1 MAVGWQQVL
10 EFVGRVSELCACVRE
25 IERDTEMAQRDE
37 RGSTKPHQAE
47 QGAHFRGVRKRPW
60 GRFAAEIRDPWKK
73 TRVWLGTFDTAEE
86 AARAYDT
93 AARALR
99 GTKAKTNFSSPC
111 DDQCTSQSSTV
122 ESLSNNNATKNS
134 HQQQQLHCTSAS
146 DSHQH
151 LAKHHH
157 HNSQQQQQQSSL
169 YRSGVSESSSWRGR
183 LDLNVSAPDPF
194 GEEPPPQYQ
203 QQHQQQHQF
212 IKSVSAA
219 RSCISPGTEG
229 VLSSKRGPS
238 HPIQLLFEDTTGIM
252 CGGDIKRQKSWANN
266 TNKKQQPVIAPE
278 RLSVGRDWPG
288 GGRSLASLEMQLQTA
303 TTPETRA
310 CNSDCDSSSS
320 VILNSEAAC
329 AATTAPS
336 MSMAAQH
343 QHQHEQQEQRQH
355 DAKPVLRTMPFLP
368 FLDLNL
374 PPCSV
379 EQQTPPPPPAAL
391 VDDFCL
397 SRPRIKV
404 LS

>member
-1 MAVGWQQVL
+1 
-10 EFVGRVSELCACVRE
+10 
-25 IERDTEMAQRDE
+25 MAQRDE

-86 AARAYDT
+86 AARAYDN

-111 DDQCTSQSSTV
+111 DDQSTSQSSTV
-122 ESLSNNNATKNS
+122 ESLSNNNNNNATKNS

-151 LAKHHH
+151 PAKHHH
-157 HNSQQQQQQSSL
+157 HNSQQQQQQSSV

-183 LDLNVSAPDPF
+183 LDLNVIAPDLF
-194 GEEPPPQYQ
+194 GEEPHPQY
-203 QQHQQQHQF
+203 QHQQQQHHQLF
-212 IKSVSAA
+212 KSVSAA

-229 VLSSKRGPS
+229 ALSSKRGPS
-238 HPIQLLFEDTTGIM
+238 HPIQVLFDDPTGTM

-266 TNKKQQPVIAPE
+266 SNKKQQPIIGPE
-278 RLSVGRDWPG
+278 RLSVGRDWLGG

-336 MSMAAQH
+336 MPMPPQHQQH
-343 QHQHEQQEQRQH
+343 QHQHEQQQQH
-355 DAKPVLRTMPFLP
+355 DAKPVLRTTSFLP
-368 FLDLNL
+368 YLDLNL

-379 EQQTPPPPPAAL
+379 EQQTPPPPSAAL

-404 LS
+404 LF

>member
-1 MAVGWQQVL
+1 LEVGWQQVL
-10 EFVGRVSELCACVRE
+10 EFVGRVSETERE
-25 IERDTEMAQRDE
+25 REMAQRDE

-111 DDQCTSQSSTV
+111 DDQSTSQSSTV
-122 ESLSNNNATKNS
+122 ESLSNNNNNATKNS

-151 LAKHHH
+151 PAKHHH
-157 HNSQQQQQQSSL
+157 HNSQQQQQQQSSV

-183 LDLNVSAPDPF
+183 LDLNVSAPDLF
-194 GEEPPPQYQ
+194 GEEPHPQY
-203 QQHQQQHQF
+203 QHQQQQHHQF

-238 HPIQLLFEDTTGIM
+238 HPIQVLFEDTTGIM

-266 TNKKQQPVIAPE
+266 SNKKQQPIIGPE
-278 RLSVGRDWPG
+278 RLSVGRDWLGG

-336 MSMAAQH
+336 MPMPPQH
-343 QHQHEQQEQRQH
+343 QQHQQPQHEQQQQH
-355 DAKPVLRTMPFLP
+355 DAKPVLRTTPFLP

-404 LS
+404 LF